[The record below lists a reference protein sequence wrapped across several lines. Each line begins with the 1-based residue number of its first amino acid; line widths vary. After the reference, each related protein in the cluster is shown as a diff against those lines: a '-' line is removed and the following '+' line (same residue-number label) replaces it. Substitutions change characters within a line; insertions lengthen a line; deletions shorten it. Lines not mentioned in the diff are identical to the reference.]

1 MATSGDEVKKSHT
14 GDKSETLTLPVPD
27 RRSPVPWHEE
37 EESDDESS
45 FKSTQPTQPI
55 IKKGASTGI
64 SKAPSSSVRTRA
76 SSPTH
81 YPKDLF
87 LREMMQEHRIEQ
99 LLEMTKELEIS
110 SKLSPCAIQT
120 SLEQATEFH
129 SLFLQD
135 NEYLVSNW
143 PPQQISHK
151 YFLERLAIQ
160 ESKCYH
166 ALKRKLTQA
175 LQDLNPASQVSS
187 QPQGSSNKVNS
198 RLPELTVP
206 RFEGEYLKWP
216 EFKAMFSSVI
226 GERENLSELERFQY
240 LKSAVAG
247 SAATLINHLPP
258 MDSSFS
264 TAWSLLTARY
274 ENERLIVNSHLER
287 LLALEPM
294 KYRRSSSLLKAVDII
309 NETTQGLLALTGQD
323 CSNCLMVHLIVR
335 LLDRDTREN
344 WESTLSNSTKY
355 PTLGQLV
362 AFLTMRARTL
372 ETLERTTQ
380 STSTQGSAHKKASC
394 QNSHQTIKPKEPP
407 LKPAQPQVSYPCDFC
422 GGNHYVVACPDFCA
436 MSLDN
441 RVRTVD
447 SLRLC
452 CNCLGRHTLR
462 NCNSRKRC
470 RQCND
475 QHHSMLHGGNL
486 RSIFLQRPA
495 QTTQRQF
502 TTSATQPSNASLTPT
517 QQSTPASSSNKD

>member
-14 GDKSETLTLPVPD
+14 GDKSGKNSPVPTETLPLPVPD

-37 EESDDESS
+37 EESEDESS

-55 IKKGASTGI
+55 IKKGASSTGN

-87 LREMMQEHRIEQ
+87 
-99 LLEMTKELEIS
+99 
-110 SKLSPCAIQT
+110 LSPCAIQT

-143 PPQQISHK
+143 PPQQVSHK
-151 YFLERLAIQ
+151 YFSERLAIQ

-187 QPQGSSNKVNS
+187 QPQGNSNKVNS

-258 MDSSFS
+258 MDSPFS

-294 KYRRSSSLLKAVDII
+294 KYRRSSLLLKAVDII
-309 NETTQGLLALTGQD
+309 NETTQGLLALAGQD

-344 WESTLSNSTKY
+344 WERTLSNSTKY
-355 PTLGQLV
+355 PTLGQLI

-380 STSTQGSAHKKASC
+380 PTSTQGSTHKKAIC
-394 QNSHQTIKPKEPP
+394 QNSHLIIKPKEPP
-407 LKPAQPQVSYPCDFC
+407 LKPAQPQVSYLCDFC

-441 RVRTVD
+441 RVRPVD

-452 CNCLGRHTLR
+452 CSCLGRHTLR
-462 NCNSRKRC
+462 N
-470 RQCND
+470 
-475 QHHSMLHGGNL
+475 
-486 RSIFLQRPA
+486 
-495 QTTQRQF
+495 
-502 TTSATQPSNASLTPT
+502 
-517 QQSTPASSSNKD
+517 

>member
-64 SKAPSSSVRTRA
+64 SKAPSSSVRTKA

-110 SKLSPCAIQT
+110 NKLSPCAIQT

-151 YFLERLAIQ
+151 YFSERLAIQ
-160 ESKCYH
+160 ELKCYH

-258 MDSSFS
+258 MDSLFS

-287 LLALEPM
+287 LIALEPM

-309 NETTQGLLALTGQD
+309 NETT
-323 CSNCLMVHLIVR
+323 
-335 LLDRDTREN
+335 
-344 WESTLSNSTKY
+344 
-355 PTLGQLV
+355 
-362 AFLTMRARTL
+362 
-372 ETLERTTQ
+372 
-380 STSTQGSAHKKASC
+380 
-394 QNSHQTIKPKEPP
+394 
-407 LKPAQPQVSYPCDFC
+407 
-422 GGNHYVVACPDFCA
+422 
-436 MSLDN
+436 
-441 RVRTVD
+441 
-447 SLRLC
+447 
-452 CNCLGRHTLR
+452 
-462 NCNSRKRC
+462 
-470 RQCND
+470 
-475 QHHSMLHGGNL
+475 
-486 RSIFLQRPA
+486 
-495 QTTQRQF
+495 
-502 TTSATQPSNASLTPT
+502 
-517 QQSTPASSSNKD
+517 